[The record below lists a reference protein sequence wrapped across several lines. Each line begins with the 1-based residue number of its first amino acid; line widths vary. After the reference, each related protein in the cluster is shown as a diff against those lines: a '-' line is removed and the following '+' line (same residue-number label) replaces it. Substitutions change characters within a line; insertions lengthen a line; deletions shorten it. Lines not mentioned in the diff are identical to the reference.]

1 MALINGKGSLLA
13 GLALGVGVAV
23 VGRNLFPAIREAG
36 RPLAKAA
43 LKSGWLF
50 FEKTRETLAELAEGA
65 EDMVAEVQAEVEAET
80 EAPVAAA
87 AVTKAA
93 APEAAAP
100 RKSGTTGKKRTAKK
114 RAP

>member
-23 VGRNLFPAIREAG
+23 VGRNLLPAIREAS

-65 EDMVAEVQAEVEAET
+65 EDMVAEVKAEVEAET
-80 EAPVAAA
+80 EAPVAAE
-87 AVTKAA
+87 AVTK
-93 APEAAAP
+93 EAATEATAP
-100 RKSGTTGKKRTAKK
+100 KKSGATRKKRTAK
-114 RAP
+114 RQVP